1 MKLFI
6 GAANIKPNN
15 PYPVVAVGNFDGVH
29 LGHQAILQRTIER
42 AREKEGTAVVL
53 TFEPHPLKV
62 LAPEKELRLLNTFQ
76 IKTRLIEATGVDVTF
91 SAEFNKT
98 FSQLSPYEFAKSYL
112 HEKIGCK
119 EVIVGRNFTF
129 GKDRAG
135 KAEDLIKFGKEFG
148 FEVITVDPVLV
159 DGIAVSSSKIR
170 ELIHQ
175 EGNVGLAGRMM
186 GRYYSMEGKVM
197 QGDGMG
203 KKLGV
208 PTANFRLPNELIPKD
223 GVYAVRVATLRT
235 EGYLTMDGVVYIGA
249 KPTFD
254 KKERRME
261 VHILDFNEDI
271 YGKRLLVTFLEWI
284 REDQKFETAE
294 ALVRQMGQDIEKARR
309 VLQDKGPTP

>member
-1 MKLFI
+1 
-6 GAANIKPNN
+6 
-15 PYPVVAVGNFDGVH
+15 
-29 LGHQAILQRTIER
+29 
-42 AREKEGTAVVL
+42 
-53 TFEPHPLKV
+53 
-62 LAPEKELRLLNTFQ
+62 
-76 IKTRLIEATGVDVTF
+76 
-91 SAEFNKT
+91 
-98 FSQLSPYEFAKSYL
+98 
-112 HEKIGCK
+112 
-119 EVIVGRNFTF
+119 FTF

-170 ELIHQ
+170 ELIQQ

-223 GVYAVRVATLRT
+223 GVYAVRVATLRA

-261 VHILDFNEDI
+261 VHILNFNDDI

-284 REDQKFETAE
+284 REDQKFETTD